1 MADMDTHDTG
11 DRAASGED
19 AGRAPDPSTSIDQ
32 LQAELES
39 ADPSVAPDIADELT
53 SRLADELDADEE
65 RS

>member
-11 DRAASGED
+11 DGTAPRED
-19 AGRAPDPSTSIDQ
+19 AVSAPEQSTRIDQ
-32 LQAELES
+32 LQEELES
-39 ADPSVAPDIADELT
+39 ADPSAAPDIADELT